1 MINSL
6 SYSFQVYN
14 DKLQKLKKLSAD
26 FRYRLKENKARPKAI
41 ESLRNSLNLSRTFFV
56 QINNIPDKNEI
67 YTSRDL
73 EELQTIINETT
84 VNTFSGS
91 YASTEIN
98 PPPPLPPTKC
108 LKSLHYLSKVIDV
121 PPLPTHPHFLPPPPP
136 PTSAL
141 HKIETFFTVKASRK
155 RETLLLLSLRIL
167 LTDLES
173 RSQSERWSGTL

>member
-98 PPPPLPPTKC
+98 PPPPPLPANQMFE
-108 LKSLHYLSKVIDV
+108 I
-121 PPLPTHPHFLPPPPP
+121 PPLPVQSNRRSASPNPSSLPPP